1 MSQRIHLGFV
11 CASGCLLC
19 RVSELVG
26 ATAVLSEKGSRR
38 GIVVLDMK
46 ETSPCQHDGE
56 VAHPHLSLLARHKD
70 ASLGLGPSS

>member
-11 CASGCLLC
+11 CASGRLL
-19 RVSELVG
+19 RGVLELVG
-26 ATAVLSEKGSRR
+26 TAVLSEKGSRR